1 VEHPGVLRD
10 DLEAAAARVREAEGA
25 LEAAKRDLRALEL
38 LAAEEGLPLALIA
51 RLTGRRSRES
61 VYRDLERARRERG

>member
-1 VEHPGVLRD
+1 VLRD
-10 DLEAAAARVREAEGA
+10 DLEAAAARVREAEEA

-61 VYRDLERARRERG
+61 VYRDLERARAERG